1 MGSVGASMSDE
12 PTGTAVGGLIGQ
24 SVAIGVIRDIAA
36 GIACRRSTVMI
47 LGETGTGKEALARHI
62 HRTSDRADRAFVP
75 VDCSALTDTLF
86 ESQLFGHVKGA
97 FTGAIRESMGF
108 IRAADGGSLFLDEIG
123 ELSLP
128 LQAKLLRVIQERQV
142 VAVGDTRPH
151 PVDIRIICATHRD
164 LRTMVREG
172 RFREDLYFRL
182 NVIVL
187 QVPPLRERPADIL
200 PLAEHF
206 LTVQAE
212 LYNEPTKTLSTET
225 QQALLRYPWP
235 GNVRELANVIEY
247 AHVLAPAQLILP
259 EHLPERLRG
268 DEPSNDVHSDLR
280 LVDVERR
287 TIVEALRR
295 TRYRK
300 LAAARLL
307 GINIQRLNRRIARLG
322 IQLPGDRA

>member
-1 MGSVGASMSDE
+1 MPGE
-12 PTGTAVGGLIGQ
+12 PSGTAVGGLIGQ
-24 SVAIGVIRDIAA
+24 SAAIGVIREIAA

-62 HRTSDRADRAFVP
+62 HLTSDRADRAFVP

-142 VAVGDTRPH
+142 VAVGDTRPR

-164 LRTMVREG
+164 LRAMVREG

-200 PLAEHF
+200 PLADHF
-206 LTVQAE
+206 LRVQAE
-212 LYNEPTKTLSTET
+212 LYDEPAKTLSPEA
-225 QQALLRYPWP
+225 QQVLLDYGWP
-235 GNVRELANVIEY
+235 GNVRELANAVEY
-247 AHVLAPAQLILP
+247 AHVLAPGQVILP
-259 EHLPERLRG
+259 THLPDRLRDAKLS
-268 DEPSNDVHSDLR
+268 DEPRSELR

-287 TIVEALRR
+287 TIAEALRR
-295 TRYRK
+295 TGYRK

-307 GINIQRLNRRIARLG
+307 GINIQRLNRRIAKLG
-322 IQLPGDRA
+322 IHMPGDGA